1 MQLSTLPESIAEK
14 NLKFLIGSC
23 DRIPVPDSKIDLVVS
38 FETIE
43 HHDRH
48 QEMMREI
55 KRVLRPEGVLIISSP
70 DKYVYSDIPGYKNE
84 FHVKELYAREFEALL
99 KEHFA
104 NVEMFGQ
111 RVAYGS
117 VIAGEGMAGFVSF
130 DSEQKSPPPVGGIER
145 AIYNVAIASD
155 SLVPKTFSSI
165 YEQSFAKSVGYQ
177 ALQREI
183 EFRGSKLAELSQ
195 AARMREDELR
205 EELRRQSSEVA
216 ENISRLKGQ
225 LQATI
230 RESCRQPIDAIGGKH
245 PAGFRPRSSTLKS
258 RALKPNVNVIA

>member
-1 MQLSTLPESIAEK
+1 M
-14 NLKFLIGSC
+14 
-23 DRIPVPDSKIDLVVS
+23 
-38 FETIE
+38 
-43 HHDRH
+43 
-48 QEMMREI
+48 
-55 KRVLRPEGVLIISSP
+55 IISSP

-130 DSEQKSPPPVGGIER
+130 DSEQKSPPPTGGIER

-155 SLVPKTFSSI
+155 SPVPKTFSSI
-165 YEQSFAKSVGYQ
+165 YEQSIAKSIGYQ

-183 EFRGSKLAELSQ
+183 EFRGSKLAEVRH
-195 AARMREDELR
+195 AARMHEDELR
-205 EELRRQSSEVA
+205 EELRRQSSQFA
-216 ENISRLKGQ
+216 ENVSRLKGE
-225 LQATI
+225 LQ
-230 RESCRQPIDAIGGKH
+230 RQSKQSEETDP
-245 PAGFRPRSSTLKS
+245 
-258 RALKPNVNVIA
+258 